1 MLTEY
6 FRLDNKYFIQYVLT
20 ERLVNC
26 KLIDKLIEYVMK
38 KLFLLMLFV
47 ILPTII
53 FAQSAKEI
61 VTRANELVMGKTSKS
76 TSTMSVV
83 RPDWKREVT
92 MKMWSK
98 GTDYYLILI
107 TAPAREK
114 GQVFLKRK
122 TEMWNWI
129 PSIGRMIKIP
139 PSMMMQSWMGSDFTN
154 DDLVKQSSIVKDY
167 NHKIIESEKID
178 NYDCYKIELL
188 PKPDAPVV
196 WGKVLMWISKK
207 GYYELKVEYYDE
219 TGELINVLY
228 GTEIKKMG
236 GRTLPSKLTMSP
248 LDKKGNKTIF
258 KTEKIVFD
266 KPIPDR
272 FFSIQNMKKIH

>member
-1 MLTEY
+1 M
-6 FRLDNKYFIQYVLT
+6 KKSYFI
-20 ERLVNC
+20 
-26 KLIDKLIEYVMK
+26 I
-38 KLFLLMLFV
+38 
-47 ILPTII
+47 TII
-53 FAQSAKEI
+53 LFASIIYGQTAKEI
-61 VTRANELVMGKTSKS
+61 VNKANNLILGKTSQS
-76 TSTMSVV
+76 TSTMAVI

-122 TEMWNWI
+122 NEMWNWM

-167 NHKIIESEKID
+167 THKIIGTEKID

-188 PKPDAPVV
+188 PKPDAAVV
-196 WGKVLMWISKK
+196 WGKILMWISKK
-207 GYYELKVEYYDE
+207 GFYELKVEYYDE
-219 TGELINVLY
+219 TGELINQLF

-236 GRTLPSKLTMSP
+236 GRTLPSKLTMIP
-248 LDKKGNKTIF
+248 VDKRGYKTVF
-258 KTEKIVFD
+258 KTEKMVFD

-272 FFSIQNMKKIH
+272 FFSLQNMKKIR